1 MNENMNAEVDD
12 DIMMDASG
20 GLRLRDSGIH
30 GFEVGDTVRFRAVDE
45 SGRQE
50 IRIGQIIEV
59 AASDDGQSRSY
70 TVDNYDRPVTE
81 NNLRAV

>member
-1 MNENMNAEVDD
+1 MNKNTNVEVDD
-12 DIMMDASG
+12 AIMMDASG
-20 GLRLRDSGIH
+20 GLRVRDTGMQ

>member
-50 IRIGQIIEV
+50 IRIGQITEV
-59 AASDDGQSRSY
+59 AASDDGRSRSY

>member
-20 GLRLRDSGIH
+20 GLRLRDSGIL

-50 IRIGQIIEV
+50 IRIGQITDV
-59 AASDDGQSRSY
+59 AASDDGQRSY

>member
-1 MNENMNAEVDD
+1 MNKNMNVEVDD

-20 GLRLRDSGIH
+20 GLRVRDTGMQ

-70 TVDNYDRPVTE
+70 TVDNYDRPITE
-81 NNLRAV
+81 NNLKAV